1 LDHIFKPYAVR
12 AFFILLFTVKQI
24 THPQRPQFFPK
35 LAAIITCYMNEEKL
49 QFLKHR
55 LVILLRQVPSDTHP
69 LWGKMTL
76 QQMVEHFSDSVRIA
90 SGKTIY
96 TNIVTPEEHLE
107 KMRIFLISE
116 KPFKENTMNP
126 LMPEVP
132 APVRNRSAE
141 EAINELK
148 TELADFFSYFEKNPI
163 KATRNPIFGD
173 LNFEENVQ
181 LLYKHALHHL
191 KQFGI
196 TIEKQTQA

>member
-1 LDHIFKPYAVR
+1 
-12 AFFILLFTVKQI
+12 
-24 THPQRPQFFPK
+24 
-35 LAAIITCYMNEEKL
+35 MNEEKL

-90 SGKTIY
+90 AGKTAY
-96 TNIVTPEEHLE
+96 TNIVTPEEHLD
-107 KMRIFLISE
+107 KMRSFLVSE
-116 KPFKENTMNP
+116 KPFRENTLNP

-141 EAINELK
+141 EALSELK
-148 TELADFFSYFEKNPI
+148 AELADFFDVFERNPI

-196 TIEKQTQA
+196 TIEKETQA

>member
-1 LDHIFKPYAVR
+1 
-12 AFFILLFTVKQI
+12 
-24 THPQRPQFFPK
+24 
-35 LAAIITCYMNEEKL
+35 MNEEKL

-55 LVILLRQVPSDTHP
+55 LVTLLRQVPSDTP
-69 LWGKMTL
+69 PQWGKMTL

-90 SGKTIY
+90 SGKTSY
-96 TNIVTPEEHLE
+96 TDIVTPEVHLD
-107 KMRIFLISE
+107 KMRNFLVSD
-116 KPFKENTMNP
+116 KPFRENTLNP

-148 TELADFFSYFEKNPI
+148 AEIADFFSFFDNNPVQT
-163 KATRNPIFGD
+163 TRNPIFGD

-196 TIEKQTQA
+196 TIEKETQA

>member
-1 LDHIFKPYAVR
+1 MRVF
-12 AFFILLFTVKQI
+12 
-24 THPQRPQFFPK
+24 
-35 LAAIITCYMNEEKL
+35 LA
-49 QFLKHR
+49 
-55 LVILLRQVPSDTHP
+55 
-69 LWGKMTL
+69 
-76 QQMVEHFSDSVRIA
+76 
-90 SGKTIY
+90 
-96 TNIVTPEEHLE
+96 
-107 KMRIFLISE
+107 SE

-141 EAINELK
+141 EAISELK

>member
-1 LDHIFKPYAVR
+1 
-12 AFFILLFTVKQI
+12 
-24 THPQRPQFFPK
+24 
-35 LAAIITCYMNEEKL
+35 MNEEKL

-90 SGKTIY
+90 SGKTTY
-96 TNIVTPEEHLE
+96 ANIVTPEAHLE
-107 KMRIFLISE
+107 KMRIFLASE

-141 EAINELK
+141 EAISELK

>member
-1 LDHIFKPYAVR
+1 LIIYKSPTLLGLFL
-12 AFFILLFTVKQI
+12 FIVYSKTSSCSRRGRNFSLNWLLLI
-24 THPQRPQFFPK
+24 
-35 LAAIITCYMNEEKL
+35 CYMNEEKL

-55 LVILLRQVPSDTHP
+55 LVILLKQVPSDTHP
-69 LWGKMTL
+69 QWGKMSL

-90 SGKTIY
+90 AGKTAY
-96 TNIVTPEEHLE
+96 TNIVTPEEHLD
-107 KMRIFLISE
+107 KMRSFLVSE
-116 KPFKENTMNP
+116 KPFRENTLNP

-141 EAINELK
+141 EALSELK
-148 TELADFFSYFEKNPI
+148 AELADFFDVFERNPI

-196 TIEKQTQA
+196 TIEKETQA